1 MRRRD
6 PITGGSRRRVRFLGC
21 LALALAFATFYASIA
36 DARRRRRKKRHRD
49 KISKY
54 VIPKGTATHALKP
67 LEAIGLGP
75 RQVRTIT
82 TGLHDTLGKVPGV
95 KMASLKK
102 IRRFL
107 KSRHGA
113 TYAVC
118 EGEVSCV
125 VKFGE
130 LLKAPLVVAGDLSG
144 LGKGFVLFLRLV
156 DPQAG
161 KVLRKVSVVYG
172 GRKQPEVLLREAAYR
187 LLAPQKFRGTLQLV
201 VDVPGA
207 AVYLNGKPMGKSPVK
222 PTGVQAGTHALRI
235 THPEYHDF
243 MRFVDV
249 AFEKTTEIKISLKQY
264 PIISEEMK
272 QKARKPIGPVAVQPG
287 QQVLYRPL
295 PWYKRWWF
303 ITSVGVAVLAATL
316 TTVALSRPRHLDRD
330 GSITLSQSVR
340 RAPRLPVPVFRFG
353 R

>member
-1 MRRRD
+1 MRYPNIRA
-6 PITGGSRRRVRFLGC
+6 SRSSRRVRFLGC
-21 LALALAFATFYASIA
+21 LAVALAFTTFYASIA
-36 DARRRRRKKRHRD
+36 DARRRRKKRRRD

-54 VIPKGTATHALKP
+54 VIPKGSATHALKP
-67 LEAIGLGP
+67 LEAIGLGKNRV
-75 RQVRTIT
+75 RQIT
-82 TGLHDTLGKVPGV
+82 TGLHATLSKVPGV
-95 KMASLKK
+95 KVAPLEN

-113 TYAVC
+113 TYVAC
-118 EGEVSCV
+118 EGELSCV

-130 LLKAPLVVAGDLSG
+130 LIKAPLVVAGDLSG

-156 DPQAG
+156 DPKAG

-172 GRKQPEVLLREAAYR
+172 GRLKPEVLLREAAYR
-187 LLAPQKFRGTLQLV
+187 LLAPERFRGTLMLK

-222 PTGVQAGTHALRI
+222 ALGVSAGTHALRI
-235 THPEYHDF
+235 THPQYHDY
-243 MRFVDV
+243 MRFVRV
-249 AFEKTTEIKISLKQY
+249 SFEKTTKMKVSLKQF

-272 QKARKPIGPVAVQPG
+272 HKGHKRAGSVDVQPG

-303 ITSVGVAVLAATL
+303 ITSVGVTVLAATL
-316 TTVALSRPRHLDRD
+316 TTVALSRQRHLDRD
-330 GSITLSQSVR
+330 GTVTLSLGLRS
-340 RAPRLPVPVFRFG
+340 PPPLPVIRFG

>member
-1 MRRRD
+1 M
-6 PITGGSRRRVRFLGC
+6 GGSARRVRFLGW
-21 LALALAFATFYASIA
+21 LALTLAFATFHASIA
-36 DARRRRRKKRHRD
+36 DARRRRRRRRHRD
-49 KISKY
+49 KLSKY
-54 VIPKGTATHALKP
+54 VIPKGSATHALKP
-67 LEAIGLGP
+67 LEAIGLG
-75 RQVRTIT
+75 RQRVRTIT
-82 TGLHDTLGKVPGV
+82 TQLHDTLAKVPDV
-95 KMASLKK
+95 KVAPLKR
-102 IRRFL
+102 IRLFL

-113 TYAVC
+113 TYAAC
-118 EGEVSCV
+118 EGELSCV

-130 LLKAPLVVAGDLSG
+130 LLGAPLVVAGDLSG

-156 DPQAG
+156 DPKAG

-172 GRKQPEVLLREAAYR
+172 GRKRQAVLLREAAYR
-187 LLAPQKFRGTLQLV
+187 LLAPQKFRGTLKLA
-201 VDVPGA
+201 VDVAGA

-222 PTGVQAGTHALRI
+222 ETGVQAGTHALRI
-235 THPEYHDF
+235 THPEYHDY

-272 QKARKPIGPVAVQPG
+272 QKARKHGGPVVVQPG

-303 ITSVGVAVLAATL
+303 ITSVGVTVLAAAL
-316 TTVALSRPRHLDRD
+316 TTVALSRRRHLDRD
-330 GSITLSQSVR
+330 GSITLSQGLRSPPL
-340 RAPRLPVPVFRFG
+340 APVIRFG